1 MTIDNEQPIFLI
13 NCDRPFHHY
22 VSGEFNAQT
31 SWQMKKQTLENG
43 FKLFIMSEGS
53 MTVSVNGR
61 SHHLVPGDTL
71 LIAEGDSYA
80 SVTPTPSSIKFYW
93 FDFFAKDECQ
103 TISEGRI
110 KDLIDDRKTFLEV
123 ANNVILPRHY
133 SLQDFETINT
143 ICLETLALTHSIQ
156 YTDALASYALTLLIL
171 QISNDFIKSLHKV
184 VTEGPQSL
192 LILQWI
198 KANISS
204 DLTVKSVADHF
215 DLNYRY
221 LGQLVKKET
230 GQTVTHYI
238 NEQKMTIARQL
249 LLDSNLPL
257 KVIADR
263 AGFNDEKYFLRIF
276 KKQVGMT
283 PTNYRRNYMKK
294 FLVNDTT
301 SRKKMEQMHPD
312 EH

>member
-1 MTIDNEQPIFLI
+1 MAGLSKYRDLVNWQINRNRLTAFVFLVIPNIDPLF
-13 NCDRPFHHY
+13 
-22 VSGEFNAQT
+22 A
-31 SWQMKKQTLENG
+31 SWQMKKKILENG
-43 FKLFIMSEGS
+43 FKLLIMSEGS
-53 MTVSVNGR
+53 MTISVNGV
-61 SHHLVPGDTL
+61 SHHLVSGDTL

-80 SVTPTPSSIKFYW
+80 SVVPTPSSIKFYW

-103 TISEGRI
+103 TISESHI
-110 KDLIDDRKTFLEV
+110 KDLIDNRKTFSEV

-143 ICLETLALTHSIQ
+143 SCLETLALTHSIQ
-156 YTDALASYALTLLIL
+156 YTDALASYALSLLIL

-184 VTEGPQSL
+184 VTEDPQSL

-215 DLNYRY
+215 GLNYRY

-249 LLDSNLPL
+249 LLNSNLPL
-257 KVIADR
+257 KVIAER

-276 KKQVGMT
+276 KK
-283 PTNYRRNYMKK
+283 
-294 FLVNDTT
+294 
-301 SRKKMEQMHPD
+301 
-312 EH
+312 